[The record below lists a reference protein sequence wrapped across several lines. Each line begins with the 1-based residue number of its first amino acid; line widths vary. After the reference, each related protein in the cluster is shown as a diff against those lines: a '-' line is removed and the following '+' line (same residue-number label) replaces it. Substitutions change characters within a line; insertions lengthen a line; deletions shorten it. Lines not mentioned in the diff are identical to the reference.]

1 MVNGIF
7 LAQLQNKKF
16 QYRSQ
21 FLVSKF
27 VEKKKEKNSSLEG
40 NNTQFNKLTR
50 SLDPRGNI
58 ITQGRIFAP
67 AIQIASITLSN
78 VKEVIKVVER
88 EREVDSWC
96 HSSFEKSI
104 KKVYT
109 VDRFRGVAFSS
120 SSAVTVQTALEHVVV
135 AVQRGKPWISPLALS
150 ILVAASALRPA
161 IKTESGDLTEDF
173 RSWDALVASRHAQRP
188 IETND
193 KNGYLRGI
201 KRAKVYEGWA
211 SSRYRVMRGKRGW
224 KVCTVV

>member
-16 QYRSQ
+16 QYR
-21 FLVSKF
+21 FLYRNSSK
-27 VEKKKEKNSSLEG
+27 KKKEKNSSLEG